1 MNQEGDIP
9 ADEIEITDELVQEAL
24 DRASLDAIESHRK
37 SGLPLV
43 GWRNGKVAYIS
54 AEEALAEMTRRK
66 LRKPG
71 KPKPTRRHGG

>member
-1 MNQEGDIP
+1 MKSNAQFT
-9 ADEIEITDELVQEAL
+9 AHEIEITDELVQEAL

-66 LRKPG
+66 SRKPG
-71 KPKPTRRHGG
+71 KPKRTGRRGG